1 MWNFGGHSEVELAD
15 GAASSPRENHRV
27 PWSGS
32 TQVPAARVCSS
43 LSFPWVQREF
53 CSTLR
58 DLVSDLSI
66 CYRPGERRAQ
76 WVGSKD
82 GKSVPVI
89 REDVE
94 KVLVK
99 FGT

>member
-1 MWNFGGHSEVELAD
+1 MGLAD

-53 CSTLR
+53 CSTLS

-94 KVLVK
+94 KVLISREIASS
-99 FGT
+99 GR